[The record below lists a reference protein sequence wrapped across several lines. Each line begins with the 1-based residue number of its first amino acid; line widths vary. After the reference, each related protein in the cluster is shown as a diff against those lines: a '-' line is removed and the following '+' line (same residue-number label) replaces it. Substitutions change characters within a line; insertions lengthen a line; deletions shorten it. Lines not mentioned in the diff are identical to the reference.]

1 MLCAGVPSGAVD
13 ACQVGAR
20 QPYQYHHREVYRHF
34 QARCSVTGVKI
45 TTIATHNSESQ
56 KMYALNYRGKTS
68 SLNLICHE
76 NINF

>member
-34 QARCSVTGVKI
+34 QARYSVTGVKI
-45 TTIATHNSESQ
+45 TIATHNSESQ
-56 KMYALNYRGKTS
+56 KSMP
-68 SLNLICHE
+68 LIIEEKHL
-76 NINF
+76 F